1 MHPHC
6 CLPTTH
12 QMQQGVPRRA
22 TQLWH
27 KHNTHTPALEAVL
40 LSIAP
45 QLSASTCAQAQ
56 PHVGQ
61 ILLELPNVRNLH
73 HHCMASALV
82 TSSASRQQHT
92 HAPPQQTESCANN
105 ARTNLALHQ
114 PQVNIGDILSCAK
127 QRSRAVCMPIWGTCR
142 HPARGTENQRS
153 CCNRNKTTTT
163 NAPADALA
171 VQHYTSYCMSAY
183 SSVVQSQGWSA
194 HDGPTTEQHKHQ
206 EATAQRME
214 SVSTTPTSCTPTP
227 HTRTSKYKEDRNP
240 LDLTCAPRS
249 DSDHRALTTTT

>member
-12 QMQQGVPRRA
+12 QMQQGVPQRA

-73 HHCMASALV
+73 HCMASAQV

-92 HAPPQQTESCANN
+92 HAPPQQTESGANN

-127 QRSRAVCMPIWGTCR
+127 QRSRAVCMGYLQAPSTWHGKLKKLLQPQQNHNHKRASACTSRTALHQLLHVCIQQ
-142 HPARGTENQRS
+142 RGTEPRVG
-153 CCNRNKTTTT
+153 RT
-163 NAPADALA
+163 
-171 VQHYTSYCMSAY
+171 
-183 SSVVQSQGWSA
+183 
-194 HDGPTTEQHKHQ
+194 
-206 EATAQRME
+206 RR
-214 SVSTTPTSCTPTP
+214 P
-227 HTRTSKYKEDRNP
+227 H
-240 LDLTCAPRS
+240 
-249 DSDHRALTTTT
+249 HRAT